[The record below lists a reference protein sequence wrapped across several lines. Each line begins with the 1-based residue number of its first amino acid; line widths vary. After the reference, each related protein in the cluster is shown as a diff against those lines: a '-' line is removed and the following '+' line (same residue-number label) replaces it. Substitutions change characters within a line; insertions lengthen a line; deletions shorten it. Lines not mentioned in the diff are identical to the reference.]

1 MRNSLRAG
9 LPAAALLAAAALSPV
24 ALAGE
29 SKGRP
34 WTIDD
39 ILSVPEVTDIALSV
53 DGRQAVYAVEIADL
67 AADRPRSH
75 IRILDIAAGR
85 QRDIVTVD
93 SAKSLRRIPGTT
105 DWSALLDLGTGL
117 QLYRITP
124 GGMVQPLIVN
134 PSTVAVGKADM
145 SFPIGGGVRPS
156 SIGVLDYDWSP
167 DGAWLWYSQLRALPN
182 APRVR
187 FDAEVSALQGRRRST
202 IDVEIDYFLR
212 GPDGR
217 TILMLSR
224 PSKDRMAT
232 RGGGQI
238 FWRGDEVLFR
248 VETPDGSE
256 GGRFEMRA
264 WNRLSRTMRTLG
276 VEHNLE
282 TVVLLR
288 GPRGGELATSGLA
301 KTLDLVETGPDGQ
314 RHSYGAVAFTIGDP
328 RAAVSRASRDGKK
341 LVLGTRD
348 LGTARYGLAIV
359 STDGVRRV
367 ESDHSL
373 TRCDYDEALRFALC
387 VEEGRVTPPRLVKV
401 DLGNGRIYRL
411 VSVSP
416 GHDAIAPLTI
426 LPRIWTNRDGY
437 ETRGY
442 VVLPRGYQGGKRY
455 PAVVV
460 THGSDADDRFAAP
473 DFQWNYPVQLLAER
487 GYVVL
492 LINDPSPLQSEE
504 LMAAYKAWIRG
515 SGPPDPQALQR
526 LLWSEGVYSFE
537 DAVEEMA
544 AEGLVDRDRVGIA
557 GYSRGSQMVNVAVTQ
572 SLLFRAASSGD
583 GGYLE
588 PAGYATAGSSYD
600 AVYGGAPLS
609 AAIDNYR
616 RFAPS
621 LNAGRVCAAVLQQV
635 ASASPPQI
643 ELFEALRA
651 AKAPT
656 QISHYPGATAASD
669 ETHVFYLPSNR
680 LLAMRENMA
689 WFDYW
694 LLGRHDVDAPFPKQT
709 EGWVKLA
716 RERPDRCRAANGPGQ
731 EPLHHR
737 TQFSA
742 AANSRIR

>member
-9 LPAAALLAAAALSPV
+9 LPAAAILAVAVLSPV
-24 ALAGE
+24 APAGE

-34 WTIDD
+34 WTLED
-39 ILSVPEVTDIALSV
+39 ILTVPEVKDIALSE
-53 DGRQAVYAVEIADL
+53 DGKLAIYAVEIADL
-67 AADRPRSH
+67 AADKPRSH
-75 IRILDIAAGR
+75 IRILDIAATR
-85 QRDIVTVD
+85 QRTIVTVD
-93 SAKSLRRIPGTT
+93 SAKSLRRIPGTA
-105 DWSALLDLGTGL
+105 DWSALLDLGAGL

-134 PSTVAVGKADM
+134 PATVPVGKADM

-156 SIGVLDYDWSP
+156 SVGVLDYDWSP
-167 DGAWLWYSQLRALPN
+167 GGAWLWYSQLRALPN

-187 FDAEVSALQGRRRST
+187 FDAEVSALKSRRRST

-212 GPDGR
+212 GPDGK
-217 TILMLSR
+217 TTLMLSR

-238 FWRGDEVLFR
+238 LWRGDEVQFR

-264 WNRLSRTMRTLG
+264 WNRLSGTIRTLG

-282 TVVLLR
+282 TIALLR

-301 KTLDLVETGPDGQ
+301 KTLDLVETGPDGE

-328 RAAVSRASRDGKK
+328 RAAAPQASRDGKK

-348 LGTARYGLAIV
+348 LDAARYGLAVV
-359 STDGVRRV
+359 SSDDVRRV
-367 ESDHSL
+367 ESEHSL
-373 TRCDYDEALRFALC
+373 TRCAYDNALLFAVC
-387 VEEGRVTPPRLVKV
+387 VEEGIATPPRLVKI
-401 DLGNGRIYRL
+401 DLRDGRIFRL
-411 VSVSP
+411 LSVSAE
-416 GHDAIAPLTI
+416 HDAIAPLTI
-426 LPRIWTNRDGY
+426 LPRVWTNRDGY
-437 ETRGY
+437 EARGF
-442 VVLPRGYQGGKRY
+442 VVLPRGYQKGKPY
-455 PAVVV
+455 PAVIV

-473 DFQWNYPVQLLAER
+473 GFQWNYPVQLLAER

-504 LMAAYKAWIRG
+504 LMAASKAWVRG
-515 SGPPDPQALQR
+515 SGPPDSETLQR
-526 LLWSEGVYSFE
+526 LLWIEGVHIFE
-537 DAVEEMA
+537 DAVDEMA
-544 AEGLVDRDRVGIA
+544 IEGLVDRDRVGIA
-557 GYSRGSQMVNVAVTQ
+557 GYSRGSQMVNVAVTR
-572 SLLFRAASSGD
+572 SPLFRAASSGD

-609 AAIDNYR
+609 DAIISYR

-621 LNAGRVCAAVLQQV
+621 LNANRVCAALLQQV
-635 ASASPPQI
+635 ASASPSQI

-656 QISHYPGATAASD
+656 QISHYSGATAASD
-669 ETHVFYLPSNR
+669 ETHVFYRPSNR
-680 LLAMRENMA
+680 SLAMRENIA
-689 WFDYW
+689 WFNYW
-694 LLGRHDVDAPFPKQT
+694 LLDKNDTDGPFPKQA
-709 EGWVKLA
+709 ESWGKLA
-716 RERPDRCRAANGPGQ
+716 RDRPDRCRAANGPG
-731 EPLHHR
+731 
-737 TQFSA
+737 
-742 AANSRIR
+742 

>member
-1 MRNSLRAG
+1 MRKSLQTG
-9 LPAAALLAAAALSPV
+9 LPAAALLAVAALSPV

-34 WTIDD
+34 WTLDD
-39 ILSVPEVTDIALSV
+39 ILTVPEVKDVALSE
-53 DGRQAVYAVEIADL
+53 DGKLAIYAVEIADL
-67 AADRPRSH
+67 AADKPQSH
-75 IRILDIAAGR
+75 IRILDIAAAR
-85 QRDIVTVD
+85 QRTIVTVD
-93 SAKSLRRIPGTT
+93 NAKSLRRIPRTA
-105 DWSALLDLGTGL
+105 DWSALLDLGAGL
-117 QLYRITP
+117 QLYRITS
-124 GGMVQPLIVN
+124 GGMAQPLIVN
-134 PSTVAVGKADM
+134 PATVPVGKADM

-156 SIGVLDYDWSP
+156 SVGVLDYDWSP

-187 FDAEVSALQGRRRST
+187 FDAEVSALQSQRRST

-212 GPDGR
+212 GPDGK
-217 TILMLSR
+217 TDLMLSR

-238 FWRGDEVLFR
+238 LWRGDEVQFR

-264 WNRLSRTMRTLG
+264 WNRLSGTMRTLG

-282 TVVLLR
+282 TVALLR
-288 GPRGGELATSGLA
+288 GPRGGDLATSGLA
-301 KTLDLVETGPDGQ
+301 KRLDLVETGPDGK
-314 RHSYGAVAFTIGDP
+314 RNSYGAVAFTIGDP
-328 RAAVSRASRDGKK
+328 RAPAYEASRDGKK
-341 LVLGTRD
+341 LVIGTRD
-348 LGTARYGLAIV
+348 LEAARYGLAIV
-359 STDGVRRV
+359 TRDGVRRV
-367 ESDHSL
+367 ESEHSL
-373 TRCDYDEALRFALC
+373 TRCAYDDALLFAVC
-387 VEEGRVTPPRLVKV
+387 VEEGIATPPRLVKI
-401 DLGNGRIYRL
+401 DLGDGRISRL
-411 VSVSP
+411 LPISAE
-416 GHDAIAPLTI
+416 HEAIAPLTI
-426 LPRIWTNRDGY
+426 LPRVWTNRDGY
-437 ETRGY
+437 EARGF
-442 VVLPRGYQGGKRY
+442 VVLPRGYQKGKRY
-455 PAVVV
+455 PAVII

-473 DFQWNYPVQLLAER
+473 GFQWNYPLQLLAER
-487 GYVVL
+487 GYMVL

-504 LMAAYKAWIRG
+504 MMAASKAWIRG
-515 SGPPDPQALQR
+515 SGPPDPETLQR
-526 LLWSEGVYSFE
+526 LLWIEGVHIFE
-537 DAVEEMA
+537 DAVDEMA
-544 AEGLVDRDRVGIA
+544 IEDLVDRDRVGIA

-572 SLLFRAASSGD
+572 STLFRAASSGD

-609 AAIDNYR
+609 DAVDSYR

-621 LNAGRVCAAVLQQV
+621 LNASRVCAAVLQQV
-635 ASASPPQI
+635 ASASPSQI

-669 ETHVFYLPSNR
+669 ETHVFYRPSNR
-680 LLAMRENMA
+680 SLAMQENIA

-694 LLGRHDVDAPFPKQT
+694 LLGRDDVDAPFPKQT
-709 EGWVKLA
+709 EGWPKLK

-731 EPLHHR
+731 EPLHQR